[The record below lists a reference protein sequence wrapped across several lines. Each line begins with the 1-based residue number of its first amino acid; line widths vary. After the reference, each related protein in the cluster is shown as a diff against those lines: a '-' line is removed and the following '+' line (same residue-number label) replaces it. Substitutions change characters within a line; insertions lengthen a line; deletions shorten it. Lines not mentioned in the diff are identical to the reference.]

1 MEIQK
6 SSGII
11 LQSRSSGEADTIATV
26 FTGEYGKRTF
36 IFKGLRKS
44 KKRPRSAVEPGS
56 ALDLVYYYR
65 ENRPVIVANEFT
77 LLQDILEIR
86 DDLGKILNVYYM
98 LETVDRTTAPGD
110 PAQSIY
116 NLLYSAL
123 NTMKTTGSPLHLTVC
138 FTLHLLHAIGIL
150 PSINTCAACGKPITT
165 EFRIQVDDFHA
176 VCGTCCQEHPDP
188 NRSNPVDPAI
198 LKFVHEIYSMKFNHM
213 AHEEYT
219 ESQLLRLLFPVSLF
233 LEHYFHT
240 TIKSKSLLF
249 DHYRQQDSK

>member
-11 LQSRSSGEADTIATV
+11 LQSRSSGEADTIATI

-44 KKRPRSAVEPGS
+44 KKRPRSAVEAGS

-77 LLQDILEIR
+77 LIQDILEIR

-98 LETVDRTTAPGD
+98 LETVDRATAPGD
-110 PAQSIY
+110 PAQPIY

-138 FTLHLLHAIGIL
+138 FTLHLLHMIGIL
-150 PSINTCAACGKPITT
+150 PSIRTCALCGEPITA
-165 EFRIQVDDFHA
+165 EFKIHVDDLHA
-176 VCGTCCQEHPDP
+176 VCGSCCRSSPDA
-188 NRSNPVDPAI
+188 NRSNPVNPAM
-198 LKFVHEIYSMKFNHM
+198 LDFFHESFSRKFNEM
-213 AHEEYT
+213 RHEKYS
-219 ESQLLRLLFPVSLF
+219 ESQLTRLLFPVSLF

-240 TIKSKSLLF
+240 TIKSKTLLF
-249 DHYRQQDSK
+249 DHYR